1 MILQCPECSTRYL
14 VPDSAIGAEGRTVR
28 CANCRHSWF
37 QAAALVEPPADAWR
51 DGAADDASATA
62 KADFAPLSG
71 ATPFSSFPM
80 SAAQTA
86 DDLPPPIIKPFA
98 PAPATVPIIPP
109 ASSLS
114 SPASSPSLSSA
125 SSIETAYAA
134 DADVGPA
141 AVAQQTYAN
150 SRGGDASDRQSGIA
164 NYDSFTQPAPFRA
177 RRNTAR
183 LWTIGAVAAGL
194 LMLLG
199 VAAILYV
206 GAPGLAS
213 QLGLVAG
220 SAETPLRL
228 RDNPIERR
236 ELENGSELF
245 AVSGQV
251 TNPSDSTQR
260 VPDIRAEL
268 RDAQGRIVYSW
279 TITPQKRT
287 LTPGAAIDF
296 NSAKLDVPADSK
308 RLELSF
314 AGESGAAR

>member
-51 DGAADDASATA
+51 DAAPDDASATA

-71 ATPFSSFPM
+71 ATPFASFPM

>member
-51 DGAADDASATA
+51 DGAPDEASATA

-71 ATPFSSFPM
+71 TTPFSSFPM

-109 ASSLS
+109 ASPLS

-141 AVAQQTYAN
+141 AATQQTYAN

-213 QLGLVAG
+213 QIGLVAG

>member
-51 DGAADDASATA
+51 DAAPDDASATA

-71 ATPFSSFPM
+71 TTPFSSFPM